1 MNSLSQIEI
10 LNLIMIG
17 IIAIIGILS
26 LIVVFTIIKMRLKEK
41 QRIEENSSK
50 IIGEK
55 NSNQAK
61 KTNLITRD
69 GKEIDS
75 IYKFMEFDSI
85 TDNMIIRK
93 NREQFIMVIECK
105 GINYDLLSNDEKSA
119 VELGFISFL
128 NTIRTPIQ
136 LYVQTRKLDMS
147 NLLNSYSRRTDAMLE
162 EVRKIDAQ
170 IQLAKQNGNDE
181 LVKKLSF
188 DRKRKMNIVE
198 YSESIEEYTNKINDS
213 QYMLQQKTYI
223 IVSYY
228 ASEIGE
234 TKKYSDIELNDLV
247 FSELFTR
254 TQTILNALTSS
265 EITGKVLNS
274 EELAELLYVAY
285 NRESSD
291 TYTLKNALDAQYDRL
306 YSTAKD
312 VLETRKQELRKQIET
327 EAMKLATNSITKADE
342 QLREERKQKAIE
354 IKRKAESIMADYK
367 EDLSK
372 ELYDKT
378 IKQIRE
384 ADINTSDIIDV
395 KPRIRKI
402 TGVK

>member
-1 MNSLSQIEI
+1 MNSLSQIEM

-17 IIAIIGILS
+17 IIGVMGLLS
-26 LIVVFTIIKMRLKEK
+26 LLVVFIIIRMRIKENEK
-41 QRIEENSSK
+41 NAENSSK
-50 IIGEK
+50 IIGGQ
-55 NSNQAK
+55 SNNQVK

-75 IYKFMEFDSI
+75 IYQFMEFDSI

-93 NREQFIMVIECK
+93 NREQFVMVIECK

-119 VELGFISFL
+119 VELGFIAFL

-147 NLLNSYSRRTDAMLE
+147 NLLSSYSRRTEAMLDE
-162 EVRKIDAQ
+162 ISKIDAQ
-170 IQLAKQNGNDE
+170 IQLARQKGNEE
-181 LVKKLSF
+181 LLNKLMF
-188 DRKRKMNIVE
+188 DRKRKINIVE

-223 IVSYY
+223 VVSYY
-228 ASEIGE
+228 ANEIGD
-234 TKKYSDIELNDLV
+234 TKKYSDLELNDLV

-291 TYTLKNALDAQYDRL
+291 TYTLRNALDAQYDRL

-312 VLETRKQELRKQIET
+312 VLETRKQELKKQIET
-327 EAMKLATNSITKADE
+327 EALKLATNSITKADE
-342 QLREERKQKAIE
+342 QLKAERKLKAAE
-354 IKRKAESIMADYK
+354 IRRKAESIMADYK
-367 EDLSK
+367 NDLSK
-372 ELYDKT
+372 DLYEKT
-378 IKQIRE
+378 IKEIRDAE
-384 ADINTSDIIDV
+384 LDTSDIIDV
-395 KPRIRKI
+395 KPKIRKI

>member
-1 MNSLSQIEI
+1 MNSLSQIEM

-26 LIVVFTIIKMRLKEK
+26 LLVVFIVIRMRLKEK

-55 NSNQAK
+55 NNNQIK
-61 KTNLITRD
+61 RTNLITRD

-136 LYVQTRKLDMS
+136 LYVQTRKLDMR
-147 NLLNSYSRRTDAMLE
+147 NLLSSYSKRTDAMLE

-170 IQLAKQNGNDE
+170 IQLARQNGNEE
-181 LVKKLSF
+181 LTKRLLF

-228 ASEIGE
+228 ANEIGD
-234 TKKYSDIELNDLV
+234 TKKYSDLELNDLV

-254 TQTILNALTSS
+254 TQTIVNALTSS

-312 VLETRKQELRKQIET
+312 VLETRKQELKKQIEK
-327 EAMKLATNSITKADE
+327 EAIKLATNSITKADE
-342 QLREERKQKAIE
+342 QLREERKIKATE
-354 IKRKAESIMADYK
+354 IRKKAENIMAEYK
-367 EDLSK
+367 DDLSK

-378 IKQIRE
+378 IKEIRE
-384 ADINTSDIIDV
+384 ADINTSDIIDI
-395 KPRIRKI
+395 KPKIRKI